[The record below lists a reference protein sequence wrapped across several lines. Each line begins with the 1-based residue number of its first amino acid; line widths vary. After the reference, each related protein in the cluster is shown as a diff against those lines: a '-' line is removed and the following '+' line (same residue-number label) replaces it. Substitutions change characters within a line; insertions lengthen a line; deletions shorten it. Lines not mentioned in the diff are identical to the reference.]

1 MNWLLICWYKAVKI
15 ELINVATAN
24 CNHQKKGLTG
34 YFFFEIC
41 IKATELE
48 PILVQ
53 NLSAARRRPYAP
65 CAAPGGKRGNSGD
78 SKTCLS
84 DLRGDHTCFFPVR
97 APRSPASY
105 QLPNLGA
112 SEFWLQLGLFFPKK
126 KRLEKMYIR
135 YPSIEYSNHQQS
147 SVHVPQLLENMKG
160 ICIPIFFGEDCF
172 EPVAG

>member
-15 ELINVATAN
+15 ELINVETAN

-65 CAAPGGKRGNSGD
+65 CAAPGGKTGNSGD

-112 SEFWLQLGLFFPKK
+112 SEFWLQLGLFFPTKK
-126 KRLEKMYIR
+126 NGWKKCISDIHPSNTAIISNPLFMYLN
-135 YPSIEYSNHQQS
+135 S
-147 SVHVPQLLENMKG
+147 
-160 ICIPIFFGEDCF
+160 
-172 EPVAG
+172 